1 MNGTRIMLIF
11 GALAL
16 AASLALSSP
25 GAAEGGGKA
34 KGLLMESIEA
44 MGGMEA
50 ATGWTTMVQTGILH
64 QFQPGWGNLTAD
76 CSRHVKKPDKA
87 RDYRDFSAY
96 DHPFFYQYYLN
107 GDDAWMLVNMMVR
120 EHPRV
125 TEAMKELMR
134 LIDGVAYYAEH
145 TDTLFLVPD
154 VADDSLFAGSSL
166 DRVGIVDRGDTVY
179 MDLSRENHLPH
190 GALPCAGLRADG
202 RHDRV
207 PLGRDTVRRPDRGCD
222 LRGVP
227 AREGGMT
234 PRYEREGAVFAPSS
248 PAKRI
253 ICISP
258 AHSFIKQL

>member
-179 MDLSRENHLPH
+179 MDLSRENHLPIRRIDNG
-190 GALPCAGLRADG
+190 GARHVIMSMYRETGG
-202 RHDRV
+202 RMAPFHVQVFEQTGVTTEYLWDEIRYDV
-207 PLGRDTVRRPDRGCD
+207 PIEDAIFEEFRPVKG
-222 LRGVP
+222 
-227 AREGGMT
+227 E
-234 PRYEREGAVFAPSS
+234 
-248 PAKRI
+248 
-253 ICISP
+253 
-258 AHSFIKQL
+258 